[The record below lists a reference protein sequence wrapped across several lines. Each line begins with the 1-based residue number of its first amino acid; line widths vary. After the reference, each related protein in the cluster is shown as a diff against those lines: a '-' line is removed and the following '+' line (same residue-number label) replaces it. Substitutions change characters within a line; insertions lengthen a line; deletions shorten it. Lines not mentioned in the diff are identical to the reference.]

1 MWTHAHEGSMIHLH
15 KQLEKTLEHPSSFQL
30 YKLKIGQSDAEFMQ
44 PNQTNLSMMIEK
56 TVIAQNFLDS
66 RCRNKDIT
74 KTQLL
79 LHNSVNL
86 GAKV

>member
-1 MWTHAHEGSMIHLH
+1 MTHLH

-44 PNQTNLSMMIEK
+44 LNQTNLSMMIEK
-56 TVIAQNFLDS
+56 TVIAQNFLAS

-74 KTQLL
+74 KTRLFF
-79 LHNSVNL
+79 HSCVNL
-86 GAKV
+86 GAQV

>member
-1 MWTHAHEGSMIHLH
+1 MIHLH
-15 KQLEKTLEHPSSFQL
+15 KQLEKTLEHPSPFQL

-44 PNQTNLSMMIEK
+44 PNQTNLSTMIEK
-56 TVIAQNFLDS
+56 IVIAQNFVDS

-79 LHNSVNL
+79 FHNCVNL